1 MGVKAGR
8 EAVREGGSGLDDEAH
23 LIAALRAGEEPAF
36 VLLVERYQAGMVRI
50 AQMFVRDAAV
60 AEEVVQEAWLAVLRG
75 LTRFEARSSLK
86 QWISTILINRAKTR
100 ATRER
105 RSIPFSA
112 LSDKAGLEPFEPSV
126 EPERF
131 RPEDIAW
138 AGGWFSFPQGW
149 DATPDERFLS
159 KEAQTAI
166 RACVDALPGSQ
177 RQVVV
182 LRDVHGMTAEETCSL
197 LQISEVNQ
205 RVLLHRGR
213 SKVRRAIEQYLTG
226 T

>member
-8 EAVREGGSGLDDEAH
+8 EAAREGGSGLDDETR

-36 VLLVERYQAGMVRI
+36 DLLVERYHVGMVRI

-75 LTRFEARSSLK
+75 LARFEARSTLK
-86 QWISTILINRAKTR
+86 QWISSILVNRAKTR

-105 RSIPFSA
+105 RTIPFSA
-112 LSDKAGLEPFEPSV
+112 LWDESRAEFFEESV
-126 EPERF
+126 EAERF
-131 RPEDIAW
+131 RPEDAAW
-138 AGGWFSFPQGW
+138 PGGWVSFPQGW

-159 KEAQTAI
+159 KEAQTQI

-213 SKVRRAIEQYLTG
+213 SKVRRAIEQYLIG